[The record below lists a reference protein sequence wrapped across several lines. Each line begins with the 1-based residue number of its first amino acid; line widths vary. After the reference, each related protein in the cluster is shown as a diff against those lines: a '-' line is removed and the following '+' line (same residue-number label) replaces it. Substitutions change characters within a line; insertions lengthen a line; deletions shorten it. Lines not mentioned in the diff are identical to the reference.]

1 VLSEEQAAFG
11 NGRSTTDN
19 LYCVTQLTEKR
30 LEVLQEIN
38 LVFVDLKEAYDNIQI
53 NILWEALENTGI
65 SMQIIQALNTYTPD
79 QFQR

>member
-19 LYCVTQLTEKR
+19 LHCVTQLTENR
-30 LEVLQEIN
+30 LEVLQYIN

-65 SMQIIQALNTYTPD
+65 SMQIIQVLNTYTLD